1 MGEWW
6 EKTQGERGWELSC
19 GGGSLEEEDWG
30 AWEARL
36 CPLTHH
42 LLGVQGRVH
51 FFGVASD
58 LQR

>member
-1 MGEWW
+1 MVG
-6 EKTQGERGWELSC
+6 KDPGGERLGTVLW
-19 GGGSLEEEDWG
+19 GGSLEEED
-30 AWEARL
+30 WEARL

-42 LLGVQGRVH
+42 LLGVQGRAH

>member
-1 MGEWW
+1 MVG
-6 EKTQGERGWELSC
+6 KDPGRERLGTVLS
-19 GGGSLEEEDWG
+19 GGSLEEEDWG